1 MKKLTEAEC
10 AHITL
15 LLEELDSLID
25 CDDGTCFPWQVCEM
39 VEVAKEIMGLQG
51 GTEDEDTLY

>member
-1 MKKLTEAEC
+1 MKKLTEVEC

-39 VEVAKEIMGLQG
+39 VEVAKEIMGVD
-51 GTEDEDTLY
+51 TFVNEEDEL